1 MIPGGP
7 WERRSIRPS
16 RNRRRSCKESAG
28 LIVPSVSP
36 GKPGEREGAL
46 LQSQEF
52 DGDEDLRLPSGLGT
66 EDE

>member
-7 WERRSIRPS
+7 WERCGIRLS
-16 RNRRRSCKESAG
+16 RNRRRSCKDSAG
-28 LIVPSVSP
+28 PIVPLVSP
-36 GKPGEREGAL
+36 GKPGERKGAL

-66 EDE
+66 E

>member
-7 WERRSIRPS
+7 WERCGIRPS
-16 RNRRRSCKESAG
+16 RNPPRSCKDSAG
-28 LIVPSVSP
+28 LIVRPVSP